1 MDFDFDSLVDGCMKA
16 ITSKIGNLN
25 TLNVVVVG
33 KTGVGK
39 STLVNAIFRENLA
52 TTGTGRPVTQRMC
65 KYTKQDVPLA
75 IYDTKGFELGNEAQQ
90 EVKEELLKTIKEG
103 HKTEDIAKMIHCI
116 WYCVSVT
123 SSRFEPEEIQ
133 WIKDFTTKNQYQ
145 VPIIIVL
152 TQAFFKKKAQ
162 EMKNQ
167 IEAENLDVVQV
178 VPVLAQDCNEFDD
191 GHIVKAYGTDTL
203 IEIMQRVL
211 PDGLG
216 DTLMHV
222 QQVNLELKKKKAQ
235 AAVGAA
241 VTSAIGA
248 TLSPIPFSDA
258 ALLIPIEIT
267 MLASIT
273 VVFGFDANKT
283 LLTTLVSSVVGPGS
297 MTVAGKALVANV
309 LKMIPGGGTLVGVA
323 ISGGTAILLT
333 TALGEA
339 YIGIMTAMYNGELD
353 EKDLKT
359 PSGKKKFQKL
369 FKKQLKKSGTKE
381 KDGWFRKITALWH
394 KEQLGEPIQK

>member
-1 MDFDFDSLVDGCMKA
+1 
-16 ITSKIGNLN
+16 
-25 TLNVVVVG
+25 
-33 KTGVGK
+33 
-39 STLVNAIFRENLA
+39 
-52 TTGTGRPVTQRMC
+52 MC

-75 IYDTKGFELGNEAQQ
+75 IYDTKGFELGNKAQQ

-103 HKTEDIAKMIHCI
+103 YKTEDIAQMIHCI

-133 WIKDFTTKNQYQ
+133 WIKDFTTKNQYH

-167 IEAENLDVVQV
+167 IENENLDVVQV

-191 GHIVKAYGTDTL
+191 GHVVKAYGTDTL

-211 PDGLG
+211 PDELG

-235 AAVGAA
+235 AAIVTAA
-241 VTSAIGA
+241 GSAA
-248 TLSPIPFSDA
+248 AAAASPIPFSDA
-258 ALLIPIEIT
+258 AILIPIEVT

-273 VVFGFDANKT
+273 VIFGFDPNKT
-283 LLTTLVSSVVGPGS
+283 LLTTLISSVVGTGGA
-297 MTVAGKALVANV
+297 TLIGKTLVANI
-309 LKMIPGGGTLVGVA
+309 LKMIPGGGTLIGAA
-323 ISGGTAILLT
+323 ISGGTATLLT

-339 YIGIMTAMYNGELD
+339 YIGVMTAMFNGEID
-353 EKDLKT
+353 EKDLET
-359 PSGKKKFQKL
+359 TSGKKKFQKL
-369 FKKQLKKSGTKE
+369 FKRQLKRKE
-381 KDGWFRKITALWH
+381 AAKWDWKRFRPHFLKA
-394 KEQLGEPIQK
+394 